1 MLVMAEITSIMEM
14 RGGASSILRMVGRS
28 LAVLPRSAASSRS
41 SGVADR
47 EVCSNRTNLGGAIQC
62 RDTNGVGGWR
72 FSGFAR
78 RSISFRSRARR
89 VWRTWRRSSLRPCP
103 GRSRRRPGDAHC
115 QTRQPREEAPSPSGA
130 CGFGKQRRLGD
141 APCQIGFSPVCLP
154 CSGRAAPPAASRGAN
169 VTPLLARRF
178 LFLQVSW
185 PTASGERRFVASCD
199 DASG

>member
-1 MLVMAEITSIMEM
+1 MPWARGVEVNANCVNPMVSSEQSAQFNAETQME
-14 RGGASSILRMVGRS
+14 S
-28 LAVLPRSAASSRS
+28 
-41 SGVADR
+41 
-47 EVCSNRTNLGGAIQC
+47 E
-62 RDTNGVGGWR
+62 GWR

-178 LFLQVSW
+178 FSFRSRGTPLRANAVS
-185 PTASGERRFVASCD
+185 
-199 DASG
+199 